1 MTATPV
7 LEMRHIA
14 KAFGKFYALK
24 GVDLTVWPGEIHALM
39 GENGAGKST
48 LMKILAG
55 AYTATSGE
63 ILIDGKPQTIRGP
76 KDALAAGI
84 TLIYQEMQL
93 APNLTVAENI
103 FLGSEL
109 ARGGL
114 VQRKAMLSQ
123 AQAVID
129 RLGAQF
135 KASDRVMTLTIA
147 EQQQVEIARALHRQ
161 SRILV
166 MDEPT
171 AALSSRETQRLFEL
185 ILRLRDEGM
194 AIIYISHRMAE
205 VYELS
210 DRVSVLRDGQYVGSL
225 VRDKLNAPEL
235 VRMMVGRPLSDL
247 FNKER
252 DIPRGQPRLR
262 VEDLTDGGKVK
273 PSSLVVHA
281 GEIVG
286 LAGLVGAGRSEL
298 AQLIFG
304 VRKATGGVIEIDGEP
319 VVIHSPREAIDLGIG
334 FLTENRKEQGLFLEL
349 AAQENITMATLE
361 RDANWGMLNR
371 RKAQTISDDAIQLLN
386 IRVPHAQV
394 RAGGLS
400 GGNQQKLLISRWV
413 AIGPRILILDE
424 PTRGVDVGAKSEI
437 YRIMNDMARQG
448 VAILMISSE
457 LPEVVGMSDRVYVMR
472 EGAIAGELQAGDI
485 SQESIM
491 TLATGVNDSH
501 LKATMSIPKET
512 SAPVAKSA
520 SAKKMLMG
528 DLMQT
533 VGILPILILIV
544 AVFGFIAPN
553 FFTESNLLN
562 ITRQASINIVLAA
575 GMTFIILTGGIDLSV
590 GSILGTTAVAA
601 MVVSLI
607 PAFTLLSIPAALMLG
622 LLLGLFNGALVAFAG
637 LPPFIVTLGTYT
649 ALRGA
654 AYLLADGTTVINSD
668 ISFEWIGNDYLGPV
682 PWLVVIALAVI
693 AVCWFILRRTT
704 LGVHIYAVGGNMQAA
719 RLTGIKVWLVLLFVY
734 GMSGLLSGLG
744 GVMSASRLYSA
755 NGNLGVGYEL
765 DAIAAVILGG
775 TSFVGGIGTITG
787 TLVGALI
794 IATLNNGMT
803 LMGVSYFWQ
812 LVIKGAVIII
822 AVLID
827 KYRTRHHQSA

>member
-185 ILRLRDEGM
+185 ILRLRD
-194 AIIYISHRMAE
+194 
-205 VYELS
+205 
-210 DRVSVLRDGQYVGSL
+210 GQYVGSL

-262 VEDLTDGGKVK
+262 VEDLTDGGKIK

-304 VRKATGGVIEIDGEP
+304 VRKATAGVIEIDGEP

-361 RDANWGMLNR
+361 RDATWGMLNR

-472 EGAIAGELQAGDI
+472 EGVIAGELQAGDI

-491 TLATGVNDSH
+491 TLATGVTDSH
-501 LKATMSIPKET
+501 LKA
-512 SAPVAKSA
+512 
-520 SAKKMLMG
+520 G
-528 DLMQT
+528 
-533 VGILPILILIV
+533 
-544 AVFGFIAPN
+544 
-553 FFTESNLLN
+553 
-562 ITRQASINIVLAA
+562 
-575 GMTFIILTGGIDLSV
+575 
-590 GSILGTTAVAA
+590 
-601 MVVSLI
+601 
-607 PAFTLLSIPAALMLG
+607 
-622 LLLGLFNGALVAFAG
+622 
-637 LPPFIVTLGTYT
+637 
-649 ALRGA
+649 
-654 AYLLADGTTVINSD
+654 
-668 ISFEWIGNDYLGPV
+668 
-682 PWLVVIALAVI
+682 
-693 AVCWFILRRTT
+693 
-704 LGVHIYAVGGNMQAA
+704 
-719 RLTGIKVWLVLLFVY
+719 
-734 GMSGLLSGLG
+734 
-744 GVMSASRLYSA
+744 
-755 NGNLGVGYEL
+755 
-765 DAIAAVILGG
+765 
-775 TSFVGGIGTITG
+775 
-787 TLVGALI
+787 
-794 IATLNNGMT
+794 
-803 LMGVSYFWQ
+803 Q
-812 LVIKGAVIII
+812 L
-822 AVLID
+822 
-827 KYRTRHHQSA
+827 

>member
-1 MTATPV
+1 MQGTPV
-7 LEMRHIA
+7 LSMRNIA

-63 ILIDGKPQTIRGP
+63 ILIDGKPHVIKGP

-114 VQRKAMLSQ
+114 VQRKEMINQ

-135 KASDRVMTLTIA
+135 KASDRVMSLTIA
-147 EQQQVEIARALHRQ
+147 EQQQVEIARALHRN
-161 SRILV
+161 SRVLV

-171 AALSSRETQRLFEL
+171 AALSSRETHRLFEL

-225 VRDKLNAPEL
+225 TRDKLNASEL

-252 DIPRGQPRLR
+252 DIPPGQTRLR
-262 VEDLTDGGKVK
+262 VQDLTDGGKVK
-273 PSSLVVHA
+273 ASSLVVRA

-304 VRKATGGVIEIDGEP
+304 VRRATGGVIEIDGEP
-319 VVIHSPREAIDLGIG
+319 VIIHSPRAAIDLGIG
-334 FLTENRKEQGLFLEL
+334 FLTENRKEQGLFLEM

-361 RDANWGMLNR
+361 RDAHWGMLNR
-371 RKAQTISDDAIQLLN
+371 KKAQTLSNDAISLLN

-413 AIGPRILILDE
+413 AIGPRILLLDE

-437 YRIMNDMARQG
+437 YRIMTQMARQG

-472 EGAIAGELQAGDI
+472 EGSIAGELQAGDI

-501 LKATMSIPKET
+501 LKA
-512 SAPVAKSA
+512 
-520 SAKKMLMG
+520 
-528 DLMQT
+528 
-533 VGILPILILIV
+533 
-544 AVFGFIAPN
+544 
-553 FFTESNLLN
+553 
-562 ITRQASINIVLAA
+562 
-575 GMTFIILTGGIDLSV
+575 
-590 GSILGTTAVAA
+590 
-601 MVVSLI
+601 VS
-607 PAFTLLSIPAALMLG
+607 P
-622 LLLGLFNGALVAFAG
+622 
-637 LPPFIVTLGTYT
+637 
-649 ALRGA
+649 
-654 AYLLADGTTVINSD
+654 
-668 ISFEWIGNDYLGPV
+668 
-682 PWLVVIALAVI
+682 
-693 AVCWFILRRTT
+693 
-704 LGVHIYAVGGNMQAA
+704 
-719 RLTGIKVWLVLLFVY
+719 
-734 GMSGLLSGLG
+734 
-744 GVMSASRLYSA
+744 
-755 NGNLGVGYEL
+755 
-765 DAIAAVILGG
+765 
-775 TSFVGGIGTITG
+775 
-787 TLVGALI
+787 
-794 IATLNNGMT
+794 
-803 LMGVSYFWQ
+803 
-812 LVIKGAVIII
+812 
-822 AVLID
+822 
-827 KYRTRHHQSA
+827 

>member
-1 MTATPV
+1 MQGTPV
-7 LEMRHIA
+7 LSMRNIA

-63 ILIDGKPQTIRGP
+63 ILIDGRPHAIKGP

-114 VQRKAMLSQ
+114 VQRKEMINQ

-147 EQQQVEIARALHRQ
+147 EQQQVEIARALHRN
-161 SRILV
+161 SRVLV

-225 VRDKLNAPEL
+225 TRDKLNASEL

-252 DIPRGQPRLR
+252 DIPPGQPRLR

-273 PSSLVVHA
+273 ASSLVVRA

-304 VRKATGGVIEIDGEP
+304 VRRATGGVIEIDGEP
-319 VVIHSPREAIDLGIG
+319 VVIHSPRTAIELGIG
-334 FLTENRKEQGLFLEL
+334 FLTENRKEQGLFLEM

-361 RDANWGMLNR
+361 RDARWGMLNR
-371 RKAQTISDDAIQLLN
+371 KKAQTLSDDAISLLN

-413 AIGPRILILDE
+413 AIGPRILLLDE

-437 YRIMNDMARQG
+437 YRIMTQMARQG

-472 EGAIAGELQAGDI
+472 EGSIAGELQAGDI

-501 LKATMSIPKET
+501 LKA
-512 SAPVAKSA
+512 
-520 SAKKMLMG
+520 
-528 DLMQT
+528 
-533 VGILPILILIV
+533 
-544 AVFGFIAPN
+544 
-553 FFTESNLLN
+553 
-562 ITRQASINIVLAA
+562 
-575 GMTFIILTGGIDLSV
+575 
-590 GSILGTTAVAA
+590 
-601 MVVSLI
+601 VS
-607 PAFTLLSIPAALMLG
+607 P
-622 LLLGLFNGALVAFAG
+622 
-637 LPPFIVTLGTYT
+637 
-649 ALRGA
+649 
-654 AYLLADGTTVINSD
+654 
-668 ISFEWIGNDYLGPV
+668 
-682 PWLVVIALAVI
+682 
-693 AVCWFILRRTT
+693 
-704 LGVHIYAVGGNMQAA
+704 
-719 RLTGIKVWLVLLFVY
+719 
-734 GMSGLLSGLG
+734 
-744 GVMSASRLYSA
+744 
-755 NGNLGVGYEL
+755 
-765 DAIAAVILGG
+765 
-775 TSFVGGIGTITG
+775 
-787 TLVGALI
+787 
-794 IATLNNGMT
+794 
-803 LMGVSYFWQ
+803 
-812 LVIKGAVIII
+812 
-822 AVLID
+822 
-827 KYRTRHHQSA
+827 

>member
-1 MTATPV
+1 MQGTPV
-7 LEMRHIA
+7 LSMRNIA

-63 ILIDGKPQTIRGP
+63 ILIDGRPHAIKGP

-114 VQRKAMLSQ
+114 VQRKEMISQ

-147 EQQQVEIARALHRQ
+147 EQQQVEIARALHRN
-161 SRILV
+161 SRVLV

-225 VRDKLNAPEL
+225 TRDKLNASEL

-252 DIPRGQPRLR
+252 DIPPGQPRLR

-273 PSSLVVHA
+273 ASSLVVRA

-304 VRKATGGVIEIDGEP
+304 VRRATGGVIEIDGEP
-319 VVIHSPREAIDLGIG
+319 VVIHSPRAAIELGIG
-334 FLTENRKEQGLFLEL
+334 FLTENRKEQGLFLEM

-361 RDANWGMLNR
+361 RDARWGMLNR
-371 RKAQTISDDAIQLLN
+371 KKAQTLSDDAISLLN

-413 AIGPRILILDE
+413 AIGPRILLLDE

-437 YRIMNDMARQG
+437 YRIMTQMARQG

-472 EGAIAGELQAGDI
+472 EGSIAGELQAGDI

-501 LKATMSIPKET
+501 LKA
-512 SAPVAKSA
+512 
-520 SAKKMLMG
+520 
-528 DLMQT
+528 
-533 VGILPILILIV
+533 
-544 AVFGFIAPN
+544 
-553 FFTESNLLN
+553 
-562 ITRQASINIVLAA
+562 
-575 GMTFIILTGGIDLSV
+575 
-590 GSILGTTAVAA
+590 
-601 MVVSLI
+601 VS
-607 PAFTLLSIPAALMLG
+607 P
-622 LLLGLFNGALVAFAG
+622 
-637 LPPFIVTLGTYT
+637 
-649 ALRGA
+649 
-654 AYLLADGTTVINSD
+654 
-668 ISFEWIGNDYLGPV
+668 
-682 PWLVVIALAVI
+682 
-693 AVCWFILRRTT
+693 
-704 LGVHIYAVGGNMQAA
+704 
-719 RLTGIKVWLVLLFVY
+719 
-734 GMSGLLSGLG
+734 
-744 GVMSASRLYSA
+744 
-755 NGNLGVGYEL
+755 
-765 DAIAAVILGG
+765 
-775 TSFVGGIGTITG
+775 
-787 TLVGALI
+787 
-794 IATLNNGMT
+794 
-803 LMGVSYFWQ
+803 
-812 LVIKGAVIII
+812 
-822 AVLID
+822 
-827 KYRTRHHQSA
+827 

>member
-1 MTATPV
+1 MQGTPV
-7 LEMRHIA
+7 LSMRNIA

-63 ILIDGKPQTIRGP
+63 ILIDGRPHAIKGP

-114 VQRKAMLSQ
+114 VQRKEMINQ

-147 EQQQVEIARALHRQ
+147 EQQQVEIARALHRN
-161 SRILV
+161 SRVLV

-225 VRDKLNAPEL
+225 TRDKLNASEL

-252 DIPRGQPRLR
+252 DIPPGQPRLR
-262 VEDLTDGGKVK
+262 IQDLTDGGKVK
-273 PSSLVVHA
+273 ASSLVVRA

-304 VRKATGGVIEIDGEP
+304 VRRATGGVIEIDGEP
-319 VVIHSPREAIDLGIG
+319 VVIHSPRAAIELGIG
-334 FLTENRKEQGLFLEL
+334 FLTENRKEQGLFLEM

-361 RDANWGMLNR
+361 RDARWGMLNR
-371 RKAQTISDDAIQLLN
+371 KKAQTLSDDAISLLN

-413 AIGPRILILDE
+413 AIGPRILLLDE

-437 YRIMNDMARQG
+437 YRIMTQMARQG

-472 EGAIAGELQAGDI
+472 EGSIAGELQAGDI

-501 LKATMSIPKET
+501 LKA
-512 SAPVAKSA
+512 
-520 SAKKMLMG
+520 
-528 DLMQT
+528 
-533 VGILPILILIV
+533 
-544 AVFGFIAPN
+544 
-553 FFTESNLLN
+553 
-562 ITRQASINIVLAA
+562 
-575 GMTFIILTGGIDLSV
+575 
-590 GSILGTTAVAA
+590 
-601 MVVSLI
+601 VS
-607 PAFTLLSIPAALMLG
+607 P
-622 LLLGLFNGALVAFAG
+622 
-637 LPPFIVTLGTYT
+637 
-649 ALRGA
+649 
-654 AYLLADGTTVINSD
+654 
-668 ISFEWIGNDYLGPV
+668 
-682 PWLVVIALAVI
+682 
-693 AVCWFILRRTT
+693 
-704 LGVHIYAVGGNMQAA
+704 
-719 RLTGIKVWLVLLFVY
+719 
-734 GMSGLLSGLG
+734 
-744 GVMSASRLYSA
+744 
-755 NGNLGVGYEL
+755 
-765 DAIAAVILGG
+765 
-775 TSFVGGIGTITG
+775 
-787 TLVGALI
+787 
-794 IATLNNGMT
+794 
-803 LMGVSYFWQ
+803 
-812 LVIKGAVIII
+812 
-822 AVLID
+822 
-827 KYRTRHHQSA
+827 

>member
-1 MTATPV
+1 MQGTPV
-7 LEMRHIA
+7 LSMRNIA

-63 ILIDGKPQTIRGP
+63 ILIDGRPHAIKGP

-114 VQRKAMLSQ
+114 VQRKEMINQ

-147 EQQQVEIARALHRQ
+147 EQQQVEIARALHRN
-161 SRILV
+161 SRVLV

-225 VRDKLNAPEL
+225 TRDNLNASEL

-252 DIPRGQPRLR
+252 DIPPGQPRLR

-273 PSSLVVHA
+273 ASSLVVRA

-304 VRKATGGVIEIDGEP
+304 VRRATGGVIEIDGEP
-319 VVIHSPREAIDLGIG
+319 VVIHSPRAAIELGIG
-334 FLTENRKEQGLFLEL
+334 FLTENRKEQGLFLEM

-361 RDANWGMLNR
+361 RDARWGMLNR
-371 RKAQTISDDAIQLLN
+371 KKAQTLSDDAISLLN
-386 IRVPHAQV
+386 IRGTHAQV

-413 AIGPRILILDE
+413 AIGPRILLLDE

-437 YRIMNDMARQG
+437 YRIMTQMARQG

-472 EGAIAGELQAGDI
+472 EGSIAGELQAGDI

-501 LKATMSIPKET
+501 LKA
-512 SAPVAKSA
+512 
-520 SAKKMLMG
+520 
-528 DLMQT
+528 
-533 VGILPILILIV
+533 
-544 AVFGFIAPN
+544 
-553 FFTESNLLN
+553 
-562 ITRQASINIVLAA
+562 
-575 GMTFIILTGGIDLSV
+575 
-590 GSILGTTAVAA
+590 
-601 MVVSLI
+601 VS
-607 PAFTLLSIPAALMLG
+607 P
-622 LLLGLFNGALVAFAG
+622 
-637 LPPFIVTLGTYT
+637 
-649 ALRGA
+649 
-654 AYLLADGTTVINSD
+654 
-668 ISFEWIGNDYLGPV
+668 
-682 PWLVVIALAVI
+682 
-693 AVCWFILRRTT
+693 
-704 LGVHIYAVGGNMQAA
+704 
-719 RLTGIKVWLVLLFVY
+719 
-734 GMSGLLSGLG
+734 
-744 GVMSASRLYSA
+744 
-755 NGNLGVGYEL
+755 
-765 DAIAAVILGG
+765 
-775 TSFVGGIGTITG
+775 
-787 TLVGALI
+787 
-794 IATLNNGMT
+794 
-803 LMGVSYFWQ
+803 
-812 LVIKGAVIII
+812 
-822 AVLID
+822 
-827 KYRTRHHQSA
+827 

>member
-1 MTATPV
+1 MQGTPV
-7 LEMRHIA
+7 LSMRNIA

-63 ILIDGKPQTIRGP
+63 ILIDGRPHAIKGP

-114 VQRKAMLSQ
+114 VQRKEMINQ

-147 EQQQVEIARALHRQ
+147 EQQQVEIARALHRN
-161 SRILV
+161 SRVLV

-210 DRVSVLRDGQYVGSL
+210 DRVSVLRDGQYVGNL
-225 VRDKLNAPEL
+225 TRDNLNASEL

-252 DIPRGQPRLR
+252 DIPPGQPRLR

-273 PSSLVVHA
+273 ASSLVVRA

-304 VRKATGGVIEIDGEP
+304 VRRATGGVIEIDGEP
-319 VVIHSPREAIDLGIG
+319 VVIHSPRAAIELGIG
-334 FLTENRKEQGLFLEL
+334 FLTENRKEQGLFLEM

-361 RDANWGMLNR
+361 RDARWGMLNR
-371 RKAQTISDDAIQLLN
+371 KKAQTLSDDAISLLN

-413 AIGPRILILDE
+413 AIGPRILLLDE

-437 YRIMNDMARQG
+437 YRIMTQMARQG

-472 EGAIAGELQAGDI
+472 EGSIAGELQAGDI

-501 LKATMSIPKET
+501 LKA
-512 SAPVAKSA
+512 
-520 SAKKMLMG
+520 
-528 DLMQT
+528 
-533 VGILPILILIV
+533 
-544 AVFGFIAPN
+544 
-553 FFTESNLLN
+553 
-562 ITRQASINIVLAA
+562 
-575 GMTFIILTGGIDLSV
+575 
-590 GSILGTTAVAA
+590 
-601 MVVSLI
+601 VS
-607 PAFTLLSIPAALMLG
+607 P
-622 LLLGLFNGALVAFAG
+622 
-637 LPPFIVTLGTYT
+637 
-649 ALRGA
+649 
-654 AYLLADGTTVINSD
+654 
-668 ISFEWIGNDYLGPV
+668 
-682 PWLVVIALAVI
+682 
-693 AVCWFILRRTT
+693 
-704 LGVHIYAVGGNMQAA
+704 
-719 RLTGIKVWLVLLFVY
+719 
-734 GMSGLLSGLG
+734 
-744 GVMSASRLYSA
+744 
-755 NGNLGVGYEL
+755 
-765 DAIAAVILGG
+765 
-775 TSFVGGIGTITG
+775 
-787 TLVGALI
+787 
-794 IATLNNGMT
+794 
-803 LMGVSYFWQ
+803 
-812 LVIKGAVIII
+812 
-822 AVLID
+822 
-827 KYRTRHHQSA
+827 

>member
-1 MTATPV
+1 MQGTPV
-7 LEMRHIA
+7 LSMRNIA

-63 ILIDGKPQTIRGP
+63 ILIDGRPHAIKGP

-114 VQRKAMLSQ
+114 VQRKEMINQ

-147 EQQQVEIARALHRQ
+147 EQQQVEIARALHRN
-161 SRILV
+161 SRVLV

-225 VRDKLNAPEL
+225 TRDKLNASEL

-252 DIPRGQPRLR
+252 DIPPGQPRLR

-273 PSSLVVHA
+273 ASSLVVRA

-304 VRKATGGVIEIDGEP
+304 VRRATGGVIEIDGEP
-319 VVIHSPREAIDLGIG
+319 VVIHSPRAAIELGIG
-334 FLTENRKEQGLFLEL
+334 FLTENRKEQGLFLEM

-361 RDANWGMLNR
+361 RDARWGMLNR
-371 RKAQTISDDAIQLLN
+371 KKAQTLSDDAISLLN

-413 AIGPRILILDE
+413 AIGPRILLLDE
-424 PTRGVDVGAKSEI
+424 PTRGVDLGAKSEI
-437 YRIMNDMARQG
+437 YRIMTQMARQG

-472 EGAIAGELQAGDI
+472 EGSIAGELQAGDI

-501 LKATMSIPKET
+501 LKA
-512 SAPVAKSA
+512 
-520 SAKKMLMG
+520 
-528 DLMQT
+528 
-533 VGILPILILIV
+533 
-544 AVFGFIAPN
+544 
-553 FFTESNLLN
+553 
-562 ITRQASINIVLAA
+562 
-575 GMTFIILTGGIDLSV
+575 
-590 GSILGTTAVAA
+590 
-601 MVVSLI
+601 VS
-607 PAFTLLSIPAALMLG
+607 P
-622 LLLGLFNGALVAFAG
+622 
-637 LPPFIVTLGTYT
+637 
-649 ALRGA
+649 
-654 AYLLADGTTVINSD
+654 
-668 ISFEWIGNDYLGPV
+668 
-682 PWLVVIALAVI
+682 
-693 AVCWFILRRTT
+693 
-704 LGVHIYAVGGNMQAA
+704 
-719 RLTGIKVWLVLLFVY
+719 
-734 GMSGLLSGLG
+734 
-744 GVMSASRLYSA
+744 
-755 NGNLGVGYEL
+755 
-765 DAIAAVILGG
+765 
-775 TSFVGGIGTITG
+775 
-787 TLVGALI
+787 
-794 IATLNNGMT
+794 
-803 LMGVSYFWQ
+803 
-812 LVIKGAVIII
+812 
-822 AVLID
+822 
-827 KYRTRHHQSA
+827 

>member
-1 MTATPV
+1 MPATPV
-7 LEMRHIA
+7 LSMRNIA

-63 ILIDGKPQTIRGP
+63 ILIDGKPHAIKGP

-114 VQRKAMLSQ
+114 VQRKEMQSQ

-135 KASDRVMTLTIA
+135 KASDRVMKLTIA
-147 EQQQVEIARALHRQ
+147 EQQQVEIARALHRN

-225 VRDKLNAPEL
+225 TRDRLNASEL

-252 DIPRGQPRLR
+252 DIPLGQPRLR
-262 VEDLTDGGKVK
+262 VQDLTDGSKVK

-298 AQLIFG
+298 AQLVFG
-304 VRKATGGVIEIDGEP
+304 VRRASGGVIEIDGEP

-349 AAQENITMATLE
+349 AAQENITIATLE
-361 RDANWGMLNR
+361 RDASWGMLNR
-371 RKAQTISDDAIQLLN
+371 KKAQTISDDAISLLN
-386 IRVPHAQV
+386 IRVPHSQV

-437 YRIMNDMARQG
+437 YRIMNQMARQG

-472 EGAIAGELQAGDI
+472 EGAIVGELQADEIG
-485 SQESIM
+485 QESIM

-501 LKATMSIPKET
+501 LKAEQP
-512 SAPVAKSA
+512 
-520 SAKKMLMG
+520 
-528 DLMQT
+528 
-533 VGILPILILIV
+533 
-544 AVFGFIAPN
+544 
-553 FFTESNLLN
+553 
-562 ITRQASINIVLAA
+562 
-575 GMTFIILTGGIDLSV
+575 
-590 GSILGTTAVAA
+590 
-601 MVVSLI
+601 
-607 PAFTLLSIPAALMLG
+607 
-622 LLLGLFNGALVAFAG
+622 
-637 LPPFIVTLGTYT
+637 
-649 ALRGA
+649 
-654 AYLLADGTTVINSD
+654 
-668 ISFEWIGNDYLGPV
+668 
-682 PWLVVIALAVI
+682 
-693 AVCWFILRRTT
+693 
-704 LGVHIYAVGGNMQAA
+704 
-719 RLTGIKVWLVLLFVY
+719 
-734 GMSGLLSGLG
+734 
-744 GVMSASRLYSA
+744 
-755 NGNLGVGYEL
+755 
-765 DAIAAVILGG
+765 
-775 TSFVGGIGTITG
+775 
-787 TLVGALI
+787 
-794 IATLNNGMT
+794 
-803 LMGVSYFWQ
+803 
-812 LVIKGAVIII
+812 
-822 AVLID
+822 
-827 KYRTRHHQSA
+827 

>member
-1 MTATPV
+1 MPATPV
-7 LEMRHIA
+7 LSMRNIA

-63 ILIDGKPQTIRGP
+63 ILIDGKPHTIKGP

-109 ARGGL
+109 ARGGM
-114 VQRKAMLSQ
+114 VQRKEMQSQ

-135 KASDRVMTLTIA
+135 KASDRVMKLTIA
-147 EQQQVEIARALHRQ
+147 EQQQVEIARALHRN

-225 VRDKLNAPEL
+225 TRDRLNASEL

-252 DIPRGQPRLR
+252 DIPLGQPRLR
-262 VEDLTDGGKVK
+262 VQDLTDGSKVK

-304 VRKATGGVIEIDGEP
+304 VRKASGGMIEIDGEP

-361 RDANWGMLNR
+361 RDASWGMLNR
-371 RKAQTISDDAIQLLN
+371 KKAQTISDDAISLLN
-386 IRVPHAQV
+386 IRVPHSQV

-413 AIGPRILILDE
+413 AIGPRLLILDE
-424 PTRGVDVGAKSEI
+424 PTRGVDIGAKSEI
-437 YRIMNDMARQG
+437 YRIMNQMARQG

-472 EGAIAGELQAGDI
+472 EGAIVGELQADEIG
-485 SQESIM
+485 QESIM

-501 LKATMSIPKET
+501 LKAEQP
-512 SAPVAKSA
+512 
-520 SAKKMLMG
+520 
-528 DLMQT
+528 
-533 VGILPILILIV
+533 
-544 AVFGFIAPN
+544 
-553 FFTESNLLN
+553 
-562 ITRQASINIVLAA
+562 
-575 GMTFIILTGGIDLSV
+575 
-590 GSILGTTAVAA
+590 
-601 MVVSLI
+601 
-607 PAFTLLSIPAALMLG
+607 
-622 LLLGLFNGALVAFAG
+622 
-637 LPPFIVTLGTYT
+637 
-649 ALRGA
+649 
-654 AYLLADGTTVINSD
+654 
-668 ISFEWIGNDYLGPV
+668 
-682 PWLVVIALAVI
+682 
-693 AVCWFILRRTT
+693 
-704 LGVHIYAVGGNMQAA
+704 
-719 RLTGIKVWLVLLFVY
+719 
-734 GMSGLLSGLG
+734 
-744 GVMSASRLYSA
+744 
-755 NGNLGVGYEL
+755 
-765 DAIAAVILGG
+765 
-775 TSFVGGIGTITG
+775 
-787 TLVGALI
+787 
-794 IATLNNGMT
+794 
-803 LMGVSYFWQ
+803 
-812 LVIKGAVIII
+812 
-822 AVLID
+822 
-827 KYRTRHHQSA
+827 